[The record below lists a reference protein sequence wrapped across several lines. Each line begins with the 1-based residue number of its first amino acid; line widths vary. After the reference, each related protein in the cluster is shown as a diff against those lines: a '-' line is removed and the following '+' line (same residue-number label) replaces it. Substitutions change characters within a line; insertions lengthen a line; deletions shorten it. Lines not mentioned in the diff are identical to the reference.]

1 MCEFAKVVRLGKRI
15 ERLRRN
21 PRNVSW
27 PELVSVCDAL
37 FGPPTRITGSHRIYD
52 VKWSASR
59 LLVLQ
64 PRGSGTKPYQVR
76 QVLRAIEELES
87 QNGNV

>member
-1 MCEFAKVVRLGKRI
+1 MVRLGKRVA
-15 ERLRRN
+15 RLRRN

-37 FGPPTRITGSHRIYD
+37 FGQPTRISGSHRIYD
-52 VKWSASR
+52 VKWSESR

-64 PRGSGTKPYQVR
+64 RRGANAKPYQVR
-76 QVLRAIEELES
+76 QVLKAIEELES
-87 QNGNV
+87 QNGHI